1 MPARAPQQPGAPG
14 SAQETAGPAE
24 LDAPPSFDPEDP
36 PHAGAPAAFAT
47 EGGAGGGV
55 VEAARVAGNDACS
68 IKTNERRAPGGN
80 CWRKGAKSSPSSNAA
95 RITAKAA
102 SRSAGEKDMARPGG
116 DATEC
121 LVTEKATSSRDSC
134 RHDESLMSMRTRV
147 CYTTSNRRLSLV
159 GMDAP
164 ELCGCLRA
172 SAMSCGFLA
181 IFRTRI
187 PLRAERTSLFT
198 ECCVCYWGGVPAHAS
213 LLG

>member
-1 MPARAPQQPGAPG
+1 MTAGTVGGCFRCGGSGQGAGCACACEGAAAAGG
-14 SAQETAGPAE
+14 SGLGSGTAGPAE

-147 CYTTSNRRLSLV
+147 CSTTNTASLGKFV
-159 GMDAP
+159 FSVVWFPRSHTECRAAAVAA
-164 ELCGCLRA
+164 LRA
-172 SAMSCGFLA
+172 QDVTGEAF
-181 IFRTRI
+181 
-187 PLRAERTSLFT
+187 
-198 ECCVCYWGGVPAHAS
+198 
-213 LLG
+213 